1 MTTRL
6 IYTGRGDMFYNVPAR
21 DLTDE
26 DFAERAETWQEFGI
40 TEKLLID
47 SGLYKPFE
55 EKPKTTKKAAKD
67 GE

>member
-1 MTTRL
+1 MTMKL
-6 IYTGRGDMFYNVPAR
+6 IYIGRGDAFYHVPAR

-26 DFAERAETWQEFGI
+26 DFAERAELWEEVGV

-55 EKPKTTKKAAKD
+55 DKPKTIRKAAKD

>member
-1 MTTRL
+1 MKRL
-6 IYTGRGDMFYNVPAR
+6 VYTGRGDMFYNVPAR

-40 TEKLLID
+40 TERLLIS

-55 EKPKTTKKAAKD
+55 EKPKTKTKAAKD